1 MTFQPI
7 VPIGGFVGWTLL
19 QRTMD
24 SQRETFDAAPQRQR
38 DVDYFRQNIGR
49 VGSAEELVSDRR
61 LLGVA
66 LGAFGLSEDLPN
78 KAFIQKVLEEG
89 TSDPRAL
96 ANRLADKRY
105 LALSD
110 AFGFGN
116 GTLPKTGQAGFG
128 DRIAEQYLQ
137 RQFEVGVG
145 RSDESL
151 RLALQ
156 FSREIPDLAA
166 RDVSDETKWL
176 TVMGTPPLRKVFETA
191 LGLPQSFGA
200 LDLDQQLREFKDRAD
215 GVLGGDGFSALA
227 NPETQEEFLRL
238 YLARAQIAG
247 MGAAASAVTSPALTL
262 LQQASA
268 NAPTGSLVSLL
279 QPR

>member
-1 MTFQPI
+1 MTFQPV

-24 SQRETFDAAPQRQR
+24 SQREAFDAAPQRQR
-38 DVDYFRQNIGR
+38 DVDYFRETIGS
-49 VGSAEELVSDRR
+49 VQSAEALVADRR
-61 LLGVA
+61 LLSVA
-66 LGAFGLSEDLPN
+66 LGAFGLGDDLPN

-89 TSDPRAL
+89 TVEPRAL

-105 LALSD
+105 LALSE

-116 GTLPKTGQAGFG
+116 GSLPKTGQTGFG

-156 FSREIPDLAA
+156 FSREIPGLAA
-166 RDVSDETKWL
+166 RDVGDDTKWL

-200 LDLDQQLREFKDRAD
+200 LDLDQQLRDFKDRAL
-215 GVLGGDGFSALA
+215 GVLGSDGFSALA
-227 NPETQEEFLRL
+227 DPEAREEFLRL
-238 YLARAQIAG
+238 YLARAQMAG
-247 MGAAASAVTSPALTL
+247 PALNPVTSPALTL
-262 LQQASA
+262 LQQAGTTRPAQSIL
-268 NAPTGSLVSLL
+268 SLV
-279 QPR
+279 RAG